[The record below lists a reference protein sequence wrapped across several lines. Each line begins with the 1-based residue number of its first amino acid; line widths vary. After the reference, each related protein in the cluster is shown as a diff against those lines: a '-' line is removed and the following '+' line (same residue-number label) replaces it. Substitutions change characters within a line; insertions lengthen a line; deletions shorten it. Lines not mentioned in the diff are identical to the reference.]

1 MNSQA
6 RAIDIAPV
14 TQLNNEQPATPS
26 LKKRCIKTTCPYCG
40 TGCGIEATVTTEQ
53 DPAATLLNPA
63 SAINISGD
71 KSHPGNKGIL
81 CSKGT
86 NLLETLD
93 PAARLLHPLIN
104 GQRVSW
110 DSALD
115 TAAGQIQSIID
126 QHGPDAFA
134 IYCSGQLLTEDY
146 YVANKLMKGFIGS
159 ANIDTNSRLCM
170 SSAVAGHK
178 RAFGSD
184 TVPGCYDDLD
194 QAELMVLTGSNMAW
208 CHPILFQ
215 RIKAAKATNPAHKL
229 VVIDPRR
236 TATCDSAD
244 LHLPLKP
251 GSDAT
256 LFNGLLVYLADHDA
270 LDNTFIDQHC
280 HDFETALQQARSSAP
295 DVATV
300 AQICQLDP
308 IAVSTF
314 YRWFSETPKAVTAF
328 SQGINQS
335 SSGTD
340 KVNAIINLHLAT
352 GRIGK
357 PGMGPFSLTGQP
369 NAMGGREVGGLANQL
384 AAHMELD
391 NPQHRELVGRFW
403 NSDNIA
409 KKPGHKAVDLFREV
423 ERGNVKA
430 IWIMATNPVDSL
442 PDADR
447 IKAALEKCPLVIL
460 SDCMAQTDSAELAHI
475 CLPATGW
482 GERNGTVTNAERCIS
497 RQPPIFP
504 PRGEAKPDWWAI
516 SQIAQRLGF
525 AEAFDY
531 QHSWQIF
538 REHARL
544 SAFGN
549 HRDGVLR
556 DFNLSALTDIDAAAY
571 DALQPTRWPITHTDS
586 RGKPQGTD
594 RLFGDGQFFSPDGK
608 ARFIEIKPRGPV
620 NQPDSEYP
628 FTLNTGRIRDQWHTM
643 TRTGL
648 SPRLS
653 SHRPEPFVEI
663 NPADAENF
671 QLIDG
676 GLARLRS
683 RWGTMLARVCITDNI
698 GRQQLFVPM
707 HWTAQFASQG
717 RMGVLINP
725 VVDPLSGQ
733 PESKQTPVAI
743 EPLQTQWHGFL
754 LSREPLTLPATYRVR
769 VQGQG
774 FQRYELAD
782 NNTVIDWPQQAAS
795 WFGTCSNPS
804 NANTDPGTG
813 TGTNQ
818 QWLELSDPQQGVYR
832 TALITEGRLQ
842 ALLVV
847 AKNAPQLPEREWLG
861 SLFSQDQLSDNER
874 RSLLSGRPPHGSS
887 SAGAVV
893 CACFGV
899 GKNTIANAIT
909 ELGLDSVEAI
919 GSTLKAGTNCGSC
932 VPDIKQQLQQLSAA
946 APQHHE

>member
-6 RAIDIAPV
+6 RAIDITPAPQ
-14 TQLNNEQPATPS
+14 TNSGQLMTPS
-26 LKKRCIKTTCPYCG
+26 KNRCIKTTCPYCG
-40 TGCGIEATVTTEQ
+40 TGCGIEATVAVKTEQ
-53 DPAATLLNPA
+53 DKTAT
-63 SAINISGD
+63 SIDQVVTTKISGD
-71 KSHPGNKGIL
+71 KSHPGNKGVL
-81 CSKGT
+81 CSKGS

-93 PAARLLHPLIN
+93 PATRLLHPQVN
-104 GQRVSW
+104 GKQVSW

-115 TAAGQIQSIID
+115 AAAGQIRSIID

-184 TVPGCYDDLD
+184 TVPGCYEDLD

-215 RIKAAKATNPAHKL
+215 RVKSAKEANPNHKL

-236 TATCDSAD
+236 TASCDPAD
-244 LHLPLKP
+244 LHLALKP

-256 LFNGLLVYLADHDA
+256 LFNGLLVYLADQGA
-270 LDNTFIDQHC
+270 VDNAFVDQHC
-280 HDFETALQQARSSAP
+280 NNFEAALQQARSSAA
-295 DVATV
+295 DIATV
-300 AQICQLDP
+300 ARTCQLDP
-308 IAVSTF
+308 QDVTTF
-314 YRWFSETPKAVTAF
+314 YRWFSNTPKAVTAF

-340 KVNAIINLHLAT
+340 KVNAIINLHLAS
-352 GRIGK
+352 GKIGK
-357 PGMGPFSLTGQP
+357 AGTGPFSITGQP

-391 NPQHRELVGRFW
+391 NPAHRDLVGRFW
-403 NSDNIA
+403 NSGNIA
-409 KKPGHKAVDLFREV
+409 NKPGHKAVDLFREV
-423 ERGNVKA
+423 EKGTVKA
-430 IWIMATNPVDSL
+430 IWILATNPVDSL

-447 IKAALEKCPLVIL
+447 VKAALAQCPLVIL
-460 SDCMAQTDSAELAHI
+460 SDCMEQTDSAEQADI
-475 CLPATGW
+475 RLPATGW

-497 RQPPIFP
+497 RQSPLFP
-504 PRGEAKPDWWAI
+504 PSGEAKPDWWAI

-525 AEAFDY
+525 TEAFDY

-544 SAFGN
+544 SAFEN
-549 HRDGVLR
+549 DNNGVLR
-556 DFNLSALTDIDAAAY
+556 DFNLSALVDIDAATY
-571 DALQPTRWPITHTDS
+571 DALQPTRWPITSTDND
-586 RGKPQGTD
+586 GQPQGSD
-594 RLFGDGQFFSPDGK
+594 RLFGDGQFFSADGK
-608 ARFIEIKPRGPV
+608 ANFIAVQPRLPV

-628 FTLNTGRIRDQWHTM
+628 LTLNTGRIRDQWHTM

-653 SHRPEPFVEI
+653 SHRPEPFVEVH
-663 NPADAENF
+663 PAEAERY
-671 QLIDG
+671 QLSDG
-676 GLARLRS
+676 SLARLRS
-683 RWGTMLARVCITDNI
+683 RWGTMLARVCITDTI
-698 GRQQLFVPM
+698 GQQQLFVPM
-707 HWTAQFASQG
+707 HWTKQFASQG
-717 RMGVLINP
+717 RMGVLVNP

-743 EPLQTQWHGFL
+743 EAFPAQWHGFV
-754 LSREPLTLPATYRVR
+754 LSREPLTLPSTYRVR

-774 FQRYELAD
+774 FHRYELAD
-782 NNTVIDWPQQAAS
+782 KHAVADWRQQAAN
-795 WFGTCSNPS
+795 WLGAFSNL
-804 NANTDPGTG
+804 ANTDTDSDAHANS
-813 TGTNQ
+813 NQ
-818 QWLELSDPQQGVYR
+818 QWLELSDPQQGVHR
-832 TALITEGRLQ
+832 TAVITEGRIQ
-842 ALLVV
+842 AVLVI
-847 AKNAPQLPEREWLG
+847 AKTATQLPEREWLG
-861 SLFSQDQLSDNER
+861 SLFSNDQLSDSER
-874 RSLLSGRPPHGSS
+874 SSLLSCRPPSGSS

-909 ELGLDSVEAI
+909 EQGLDSVEAI
-919 GSTLKAGTNCGSC
+919 GSALKAGTNCGSC
-932 VPDIKQQLQQLSAA
+932 VPDIKQQLKHQLELNS
-946 APQHHE
+946 